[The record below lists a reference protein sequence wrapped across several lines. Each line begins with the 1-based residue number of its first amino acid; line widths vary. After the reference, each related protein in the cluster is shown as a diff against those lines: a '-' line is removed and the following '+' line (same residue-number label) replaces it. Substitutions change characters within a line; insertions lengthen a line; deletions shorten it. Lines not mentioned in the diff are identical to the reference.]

1 MGGSDRQ
8 IAAAVLLAVVL
19 LTVLRVAPLARP
31 AGAPPPPDLVSAAP
45 APPAAAPALAPPT
58 PASAAAAPK
67 AGSAP
72 APVPV
77 PAPAPA
83 PAPAPTPPPA
93 LPPPPPPPPGECN
106 HLVPP
111 ETREWKPLRWLF
123 LQTAA
128 DAKERMDPFF
138 YVLYTGAKSSPHV
151 GESVYWG
158 PGMEGYKDDDSLR
171 QNLAR
176 KYGDEDYFDIIFFCG
191 DRKGVVKRETATF
204 ATSRVMVGTR
214 KHECRPKENCPSIL
228 ASTHADLSVN
238 VNPFEVALNT
248 ELNKIT
254 EHMLLAHVFSPALEP
269 MMFKVRRPPTD
280 ARQWVG
286 VGLGWA
292 DSLPWEQLP
301 AEAASTDRACER
313 GWCRR

>member
-1 MGGSDRQ
+1 MGSDRQ

-31 AGAPPPPDLVSAAP
+31 VGAPAPPELVSAA
-45 APPAAAPALAPPT
+45 LAPT
-58 PASAAAAPK
+58 SAAASPK
-67 AGSAP
+67 AGAAP

-83 PAPAPTPPPA
+83 PAPAPTPFPAPPPPPA
-93 LPPPPPPPPGECN
+93 LPPTRPPPPGECN

-138 YVLYTGAKSSPHV
+138 YVLYTGAETSPHV

-269 MMFKVRRPPTD
+269 MMFKVRRPPAA
-280 ARQWVG
+280 ARQCVG
-286 VGLGWA
+286 VG
-292 DSLPWEQLP
+292 
-301 AEAASTDRACER
+301 R
-313 GWCRR
+313 

>member
-1 MGGSDRQ
+1 M
-8 IAAAVLLAVVL
+8 
-19 LTVLRVAPLARP
+19 
-31 AGAPPPPDLVSAAP
+31 
-45 APPAAAPALAPPT
+45 
-58 PASAAAAPK
+58 
-67 AGSAP
+67 
-72 APVPV
+72 
-77 PAPAPA
+77 
-83 PAPAPTPPPA
+83 
-93 LPPPPPPPPGECN
+93 
-106 HLVPP
+106 PP